1 MLNTK
6 SNLKRKKLQ
15 EALEETI
22 TSTDPMLF
30 LEMVSNI
37 RDTSNNIIGTINM
50 GYMSSEEITT
60 LYKLAEVC
68 SFTLDKI
75 FNIVIGIDEEEFQK

>member
-6 SNLKRKKLQ
+6 SNLKRRKLQ

-22 TSTDPMLF
+22 TETDPMLF
-30 LEMVSNI
+30 LEMVSNV
-37 RDTSNNIIGTINM
+37 RDTSSSIIETINM
-50 GYMSSEEITT
+50 ESMSTEEIRT

-68 SFTLDKI
+68 SYTLDRI
-75 FNIVIGIDEEEFQK
+75 FSIVVGVE

>member
-22 TSTDPMLF
+22 TGTDPMLF
-30 LEMVSNI
+30 LEMVSNV
-37 RDTSNNIIGTINM
+37 RDTSSHIIETINM
-50 GYMSSEEITT
+50 RSMSAEEVTT
-60 LYKLAEVC
+60 LYELAEVC
-68 SFTLDKI
+68 SFTLDRI
-75 FNIVIGIDEEEFQK
+75 FRIVVGIEEEF

>member
-6 SNLKRKKLQ
+6 TNLKRKKLQ

-22 TSTDPMLF
+22 TDTDPMLF
-30 LEMVSNI
+30 LEMVSNV
-37 RDTSNNIIGTINM
+37 RDTSSSIIETINM
-50 GYMSSEEITT
+50 QSMSAEEIKA

-75 FNIVIGIDEEEFQK
+75 FSIVVGIEEEL

>member
-15 EALEETI
+15 EALEGTI

-30 LEMVSNI
+30 LEVISNI
-37 RDTSNNIIGTINM
+37 RDTSSNIVETINM
-50 GYMSSEEITT
+50 QSMSAEELSK
-60 LYKLAEVC
+60 LYELAEIC
-68 SFTLDKI
+68 SFTLDRIFKI
-75 FNIVIGIDEEEFQK
+75 ILGIEEEF

>member
-22 TSTDPMLF
+22 TNTDPMLF
-30 LEMVSNI
+30 LEMVSNV
-37 RDTSNNIIGTINM
+37 RDTSSHIIETINM
-50 GYMSSEEITT
+50 RSMSAEEVTT
-60 LYKLAEVC
+60 LYELAEVC
-68 SFTLDKI
+68 SFTLDRI
-75 FNIVIGIDEEEFQK
+75 FRIVVGIEEEF

>member
-22 TSTDPMLF
+22 TNTDPMLF
-30 LEMVSNI
+30 LEIVSNI

-75 FNIVIGIDEEEFQK
+75 INIVIGIDEGEF

>member
-30 LEMVSNI
+30 LEIVSNI

-75 FNIVIGIDEEEFQK
+75 INIVIGIDEGEF

>member
-6 SNLKRKKLQ
+6 SNLKRRKLQ

-22 TSTDPMLF
+22 ISTDPMLF
-30 LEMVSNI
+30 LEVISNI
-37 RDTSNNIIGTINM
+37 RYISSNIVETINM
-50 GYMSSEEITT
+50 QSMSADELRI
-60 LYKLAEVC
+60 LYKLSEVC

-75 FNIVIGIDEEEFQK
+75 FNIVHGIDEEEF

>member
-6 SNLKRKKLQ
+6 SNLKRRKLQ
-15 EALEETI
+15 EAIEETI
-22 TSTDPMLF
+22 TGTDPMLF

-37 RDTSNNIIGTINM
+37 RDTSNDIIGTINM

-75 FNIVIGIDEEEFQK
+75 FNIVIGIDEGEF

>member
-6 SNLKRKKLQ
+6 SNIKRRKLQ
-15 EALEETI
+15 EALEGTI
-22 TSTDPMLF
+22 PSTDPMLF

-37 RDTSNNIIGTINM
+37 RDTSSNIIDTINM
-50 GYMSSEEITT
+50 QCTSAKEITR
-60 LYKLAEVC
+60 LYELAEVC

-75 FNIVIGIDEEEFQK
+75 FKIVVGIEEEF

>member
-22 TSTDPMLF
+22 TNTDPMLF
-30 LEMVSNI
+30 LEMVSNV
-37 RDTSNNIIGTINM
+37 RDTSSHIIETINM
-50 GYMSSEEITT
+50 RSMSAEEVTT
-60 LYKLAEVC
+60 LYELAEVC
-68 SFTLDKI
+68 SFTLDRIFKI
-75 FNIVIGIDEEEFQK
+75 VVGIEEEF

>member
-22 TSTDPMLF
+22 TNTDPMLF
-30 LEMVSNI
+30 LEMVSNV
-37 RDTSNNIIGTINM
+37 RDTSSHIIETINM
-50 GYMSSEEITT
+50 RSMSAEEVTT
-60 LYKLAEVC
+60 LYELAEVC
-68 SFTLDKI
+68 SFTLDRI
-75 FNIVIGIDEEEFQK
+75 FRIVVGIE

>member
-6 SNLKRKKLQ
+6 SNIKRKKLQ

-22 TSTDPMLF
+22 TDTDPMLF

-37 RDTSNNIIGTINM
+37 RDTSSNIIETINM
-50 GYMSSEEITT
+50 QSMSAEEIKT
-60 LYKLAEVC
+60 LYELADVC
-68 SFTLDKI
+68 SYTIDRI
-75 FNIVIGIDEEEFQK
+75 FSIVVGVE

>member
-6 SNLKRKKLQ
+6 SNLKRRKLQ
-15 EALEETI
+15 EAIEETI
-22 TSTDPMLF
+22 TGTDPMLF
-30 LEMVSNI
+30 LEMVSNV
-37 RDTSNNIIGTINM
+37 RDTSNNIISTINM
-50 GYMSSEEITT
+50 EYMSSEELTT

-75 FNIVIGIDEEEFQK
+75 FNMVIGIDEEEF

>member
-6 SNLKRKKLQ
+6 SNLKRRKLQ

-22 TSTDPMLF
+22 ISTDPMLF
-30 LEMVSNI
+30 LEVISNI
-37 RDTSNNIIGTINM
+37 RDTSSNIVETINM
-50 GYMSSEEITT
+50 QSMSADELRI
-60 LYKLAEVC
+60 LYKLSEVC

-75 FNIVIGIDEEEFQK
+75 FNIVHRIDEEEF

>member
-75 FNIVIGIDEEEFQK
+75 LNIVIGIDEGEF

>member
-30 LEMVSNI
+30 LEMVSNV
-37 RDTSNNIIGTINM
+37 RDTSSNIIETINM
-50 GYMSSEEITT
+50 QSMSAEELTT

-75 FNIVIGIDEEEFQK
+75 FNIVHGIDEEEF

>member
-6 SNLKRKKLQ
+6 SNLKRRKLQ
-15 EALEETI
+15 EAIEETI

-37 RDTSNNIIGTINM
+37 RDTSSHIIETINM
-50 GYMSSEEITT
+50 RSMSAEEITT
-60 LYKLAEVC
+60 LYELAEVC
-68 SFTLDKI
+68 SFTIDRI
-75 FNIVIGIDEEEFQK
+75 FRIVFGIEGEF